1 MESKAMKKRI
11 EKIRYFLFF
20 GYLAPESM
28 KFLFLPKKFCKN
40 GLIIIKLIKLKTL
53 IEECV

>member
-1 MESKAMKKRI
+1 MKKRN
-11 EKIRYFLFF
+11 EKTQYFLFF
-20 GYLAPESM
+20 GYLASESM